1 MARVFNWQLGREMD
15 YPYDEHRP
23 ARQWAGVFDIN
34 KCIACQTCTI
44 ACKTTWTSGP
54 GEEHM
59 FWNNV
64 ETKPYGFFP
73 MGYDVHILDALGPQ
87 SWNADGSYAGQTIFE
102 AAPTGERLLG
112 WRPDDEDY
120 AHPNLGEDEIK
131 GRIDRGAALAI
142 PHEHWM
148 FYLART
154 CNHCTYP
161 GCLAAC
167 PRQSIYKRQEDG
179 IVLNDLS
186 RCRGYQECVRG
197 CPYKKVFF
205 NPHSGVSEK
214 CIGCYPRFE
223 TGQVSSCFAAC
234 IGKIRLQGW
243 ISKPNEAREDNPI
256 DYLVHVRKIAVP
268 FMPQLGLEPNLYYVP
283 PIHVPDYYLRQMFG
297 PNAPAA
303 AELYRHVK
311 DDVTLR
317 GLFCL
322 FGSTDRVF
330 SRFRVDGDVA
340 MGFDDAGTELIRVPV
355 TEPTIVRPATE
366 RLYQIRRV
374 NTP

>member
-1 MARVFNWQLGREMD
+1 MATVFNWQLGREME
-15 YPYDEHRP
+15 YPYEETRP
-23 ARQWAGVFDIN
+23 RKQWAGVFDIN

-54 GEEHM
+54 GQEQM

-73 MGYDVHILDALGPQ
+73 LGYDVRILDALGPQ
-87 SWNADGSYAGQTIFE
+87 DWQGERYAGETIFE
-102 AAPTGERLLG
+102 AAPAGERLLG
-112 WRPDDEDY
+112 WRPDDDDY
-120 AHPNLGEDEIK
+120 AHPNIGEDEII
-131 GRIDRGAALAI
+131 GRIDRGAAIAI
-142 PHEHWM
+142 PHEQWM

-167 PRQSIYKRQEDG
+167 PRQSIYKRPEDG
-179 IVLNDLS
+179 IVLLDQN

-214 CIGCYPRFE
+214 CIGCYPRIDE
-223 TGQVSSCFAAC
+223 GLISACYAAC
-234 IGKIRLQGW
+234 IGKIRMQGF
-243 ISKPNEAREDNPI
+243 ISKPDAAREDNPV
-256 DYLVHVRKIAVP
+256 DYLVHVRKLAVP

-283 PIHVPDYYLRQMFG
+283 PIHVPDPFLVQMFG
-297 PNAPAA
+297 PRAPAA
-303 AELYRHVK
+303 AEAYRHASEDPV
-311 DDVTLR
+311 LR
-317 GLFCL
+317 GLFAL
-322 FGSTDRVF
+322 FGSTDRLLD
-330 SRFRVDGDVA
+330 RFRVDGDIA
-340 MGFDDAGTELIRVPV
+340 IGFDEAGAEIIRVPSR
-355 TEPTIVRPATE
+355 EPILVRPETE

>member
-15 YPYDEHRP
+15 YPYEEHRP
-23 ARQWAGVFDIN
+23 ERQWAGVFDIN

-44 ACKTTWTSGP
+44 ACKTTWTSGA
-54 GEEHM
+54 GQEHM

-73 MGYDVHILDALGPQ
+73 MGYDVRILHALGPQ
-87 SWNADGSYAGQTIFE
+87 AWNADGTYAGQTIFE
-102 AAPTGERLLG
+102 AAPSGERLLG
-112 WRPDDEDY
+112 WRPEDEDY

-131 GRIDRGAALAI
+131 GRIDRGLALAI
-142 PHEHWM
+142 PHENWM

-167 PRQSIYKRQEDG
+167 PRQSIYKRPEDG
-179 IVLNDLS
+179 VVLVDQS

-214 CIGCYPRFE
+214 CIGCYPRIE
-223 TGQVSSCFAAC
+223 EGQVSACFAAC
-234 IGKIRLQGW
+234 IGKIRIQGW
-243 ISKPNEAREDNPI
+243 LSRPEAAREDNPI
-256 DYLVHVRKIAVP
+256 DYLVHIRKLGVP

-283 PIHVPDYYLRQMFG
+283 PIHVPDFFLRQMFG
-297 PNAPAA
+297 PNAAAA
-303 AELYRHVK
+303 AETYRHARE
-311 DDVTLR
+311 DPTLR

-322 FGSTDRVF
+322 FGSTDRVL
-330 SRFRVDGDVA
+330 SRFQVTGDTA
-340 MGFDDAGTELIRVPV
+340 IGWDDSGTEVIRVPV
-355 TEPTIVRPATE
+355 TEPTIIRPRE
-366 RLYQIRRV
+366 EPLYQIRRV